1 MELNGLQHIG
11 IPTDNFEESR
21 KFYETLGFELIRI
34 EQNGDSK
41 VGFYKLG
48 GLVLE
53 IWEAEPKGHP
63 GAIDHFALDTDN
75 IESVFVSVKKM
86 GVKFIDKKIQELPFW
101 ENGIQYFNFYGPN
114 KEIIEICQKN

>member
-11 IPTDNFEESR
+11 IPTDRFEESQ
-21 KFYETLGFELIRI
+21 KFYEKLGFELIRI
-34 EQNGDSK
+34 EKNGDNK

-48 GLVLE
+48 SLVLE

-63 GAIDHFALDTDN
+63 GAIDHFALDTNN
-75 IESVFVSVKKM
+75 IESVFTKVKGL
-86 GVKFIDKKIQELPFW
+86 GVEFIDKKIQELPFW
-101 ENGIQYFNFYGPN
+101 ENGIRYFNFYGPN